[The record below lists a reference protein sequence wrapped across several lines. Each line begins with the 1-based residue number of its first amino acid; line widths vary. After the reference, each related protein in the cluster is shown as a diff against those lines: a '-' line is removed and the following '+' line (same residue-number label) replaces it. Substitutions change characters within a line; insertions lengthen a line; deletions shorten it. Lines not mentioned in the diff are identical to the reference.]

1 MGDLDGGGVLLE
13 PLGPLCALDRR
24 EADAES
30 RPLAVDPRQGDLRGG
45 MPFRSATCATELG
58 DRLVGMACR
67 TGKAW
72 VVDAEVL
79 VSQRVGL
86 DRAGQEPSAEWGV
99 GFSHAVHPSWPFR
112 PVRLASVPGHH
123 EFRPTDP
130 GKRPPTTPTPRPTWR
145 SASPKDAHDAR
156 SDGAS
161 NAISPDIST
170 EPLNALHDTPRRLE
184 KHRSVDY
191 EEPGKGDHGFRG
203 SHDAATA
210 RKSLLFMISFAQHP
224 VLRPT
229 VSLRPGHKLDAHRP
243 FRQRCLLTRLQTI
256 AGFAKSARHN
266 PNRSPYSRPRCHLL
280 PGHIALAEP

>member
-1 MGDLDGGGVLLE
+1 M
-13 PLGPLCALDRR
+13 
-24 EADAES
+24 
-30 RPLAVDPRQGDLRGG
+30 
-45 MPFRSATCATELG
+45 
-58 DRLVGMACR
+58 
-67 TGKAW
+67 
-72 VVDAEVL
+72 DAEVL

-86 DRAGQEPSAEWGV
+86 DRAGQEPSAEWGSRAFHMQFTHLGRSGLSV
-99 GFSHAVHPSWPFR
+99 SRLCLGTMNFGPQTQESAAHDPNTKTYVEK
-112 PVRLASVPGHH
+112 RLAEGRTRR
-123 EFRPTDP
+123 EIRRCL
-130 GKRPPTTPTPRPTWR
+130 KRYL
-145 SASPKDAHDAR
+145 AR
-156 SDGAS
+156 YLYR
-161 NAISPDIST
+161 T
-170 EPLNALHDTPRRLE
+170 LNALHDTPRRLD